1 MKLAIVLSLFCLS
14 SISCQST
21 SSNKAEQPISPI
33 VQVNVDQFKTLMD
46 TTTDHILLDVRTPP
60 EIALGKIG
68 DALEIDVKSPE
79 FESSINQLDPNKV
92 VLIYCRSGKRS
103 MRAAKLLEQKGF
115 KKIYNLD
122 GGFLKWNAKE

>member
-1 MKLAIVLSLFCLS
+1 MKLSIVLSLFCLS
-14 SISCQST
+14 TISCQST
-21 SSNKAEQPISPI
+21 SSNKAEQAISPI
-33 VQVNVDQFKTLMD
+33 VHVDVGQFKTLID
-46 TTTDHILLDVRTPP
+46 TTTDYILLDVRTPQ
-60 EIALGKIG
+60 ETALGKID
-68 DALEIDVKSPE
+68 DALEIDFKGQE

-103 MRAAKLLEQKGF
+103 TKAAKLLEQKGF

>member
-14 SISCQST
+14 TISCQPT
-21 SSNKAEQPISPI
+21 SNKAEQPISPI
-33 VQVNVDQFKTLMD
+33 VQVNVDQFQTLMN
-46 TTTDHILLDVRTPP
+46 TTTDYILLDVRTPL
-60 EIALGKIG
+60 ETAEGKIEN
-68 DALEIDVKSPE
+68 ALEIDYKSQE

-103 MRAAKLLEQKGF
+103 MKAAKVLEQKGF

>member
-1 MKLAIVLSLFCLS
+1 MKLAIVLILFCLS

-21 SSNKAEQPISPI
+21 SSNKAEQPKSPI